1 MNPYDYIQDN
11 LTHKRLSLV
20 LHPASIAPDRLP
32 WLNYFL
38 KNPEYEVV
46 RVFGPQHGLHG
57 HTQDNMIE
65 WEGKDFASE
74 PFELISLYG
83 EHRQPTSEM
92 LQNLDAIFFDLQDV
106 GARYYTFIW
115 TLFLLMEALH
125 ERSSSVQ
132 LYVYDRPNPINGIDI
147 EGPLLDPQYR
157 SFVGLD
163 QIPIRHGLTIGEM
176 ALFFQS
182 RFSRVHLNIIQMSG
196 WKRSSYAGNPDGRY
210 WVMPSPNMPTPDT
223 ALVYPGQCLLEAT
236 NVSEGRGTTR
246 PFEIFG
252 APWIDADKMCK
263 YLNQQTAGCYFQPWA
278 FQPTFHKYANQTC
291 FGAFIHVTLTERRF
305 VLLPRLLPCCLIYWL
320 SIPTNVVLTSHPMN
334 MNMRNYR
341 SIFSQV
347 ISNGANCFSRVR
359 VQLLFGQKNGQKMSS
374 TGRGKEK
381 NLCFMANCGRDRV
394 HEHAHDPAL
403 LRWPHGNL
411 SI

>member
-11 LTHKRLSLV
+11 LTNKRLSLV

-291 FGAFIHVTLTERRF
+291 FGAFIHVTDRKAFRPVATTFTLLSYLLADYPDKCRFNEPPYEYEYEKLPIDILTGHQQWRELLLEGPRPASFWSKKWTEDELYWQRER
-305 VLLPRLLPCCLIYWL
+305 
-320 SIPTNVVLTSHPMN
+320 
-334 MNMRNYR
+334 
-341 SIFSQV
+341 
-347 ISNGANCFSRVR
+347 
-359 VQLLFGQKNGQKMSS
+359 
-374 TGRGKEK
+374 EK
-381 NLCFMANCGRDRV
+381 FMLYG
-394 HEHAHDPAL
+394 
-403 LRWPHGNL
+403 
-411 SI
+411 